1 MAFRQALQL
10 AACGLA
16 GGSAAVLFSAVAV
29 GKPRAGGDAEP
40 RVVEA
45 PAWAG
50 SARPGPGVW
59 DPNWDRCGGRGGRR
73 ARRSSVVGTFPRPC
87 HSVRSDVVGSAEGQ
101 AGRARGRISLP
112 GVAARLAVIGGAPD
126 TPSEPR
132 PPRLSQRVVWGKE
145 EAGAWDSAWRAGRC
159 EVVALRRG
167 QRVGLA
173 CRRSAWSP
181 SLSGALGLEEGA
193 PIPALPDRERLGVC
207 GGVCGRR

>member
-59 DPNWDRCGGRGGRR
+59 DSNWDRCGARGGRR
-73 ARRSSVVGTFPRPC
+73 ARG
-87 HSVRSDVVGSAEGQ
+87 RSDGGDP
-101 AGRARGRISLP
+101 AGRLPSRG
-112 GVAARLAVIGGAPD
+112 V
-126 TPSEPR
+126 
-132 PPRLSQRVVWGKE
+132 
-145 EAGAWDSAWRAGRC
+145 
-159 EVVALRRG
+159 
-167 QRVGLA
+167 
-173 CRRSAWSP
+173 
-181 SLSGALGLEEGA
+181 
-193 PIPALPDRERLGVC
+193 
-207 GGVCGRR
+207 